1 MRLRLISGLVCT
13 VLGILAAV
21 LFVGLATD
29 QGSSTSSDRTFV
41 AVLAGVFLV
50 TGVALVVFDFKK
62 AGRPP
67 GFFATVAGV
76 IAGVLGVVVAAGF
89 LAAYDV
95 QLDGG
100 KGSKGIV
107 IVVVA
112 VAGVLP
118 GMGVHR
124 LIRHLSNRR
133 AA

>member
-1 MRLRLISGLVCT
+1 MRLRLISGLVCV
-13 VLGILAAV
+13 VLGLLAAV

-29 QGSSTSSDRTFV
+29 DHTSSSDRTFV
-41 AVLAGVFLV
+41 AVLAGIFLV
-50 TGVALVVFDFKK
+50 TGIVLVIVDFKLR
-62 AGRPP
+62 GRPP

-76 IAGVLGVVVAAGF
+76 VAGTLGVVVAAGF

-95 QLDGG
+95 QLGAD
-100 KGSKGIV
+100 KGSKAIV

-124 LIRHLSNRR
+124 LVRHFWRQS
-133 AA
+133 